1 MNEEKQEETI
11 THIKGSKV
19 RQHIQKMY
27 KVGMD
32 SNLYGIWSEDSLD
45 RITGLTGA
53 IEYSHDRT
61 VYYLDEDP
69 FGEPVSQDN
78 IIKMQSEG
86 R

>member
-1 MNEEKQEETI
+1 MEQI

-19 RQHIQKMY
+19 RQHTQKMY
-27 KVGMD
+27 KVGKD
-32 SNLYGIWSEDSLD
+32 SNLYGIWSENSLD
-45 RITGLTGA
+45 RNTALTGA

>member
-1 MNEEKQEETI
+1 MEQI

-19 RQHIQKMY
+19 RQHTQKMY

-32 SNLYGIWSEDSLD
+32 SNLYGMWSENSLD

-61 VYYLDEDP
+61 IYYLDEDP
-69 FGEPVSQDN
+69 LFKAENDD
-78 IIKMQSEG
+78 
-86 R
+86 